1 MMKIIEKPKVFEGF
15 QGPGEVQDGSKMG
28 VEGASKTGWHPR
40 GIKLGSKRA
49 QEGSKSENKVVW
61 EGP

>member
-1 MMKIIEKPKVFEGF
+1 MVFEGF

-28 VEGASKTGWHPR
+28 VEVASKTGWHPR